1 MYNYKERKEIHYKR
15 ITLEHLTIKLTD
27 PYVPST
33 WQLLL
38 PNGQTT
44 PLSSES
50 LPLLL
55 SHLPHQSV
63 CIDIDHDEKGRRKY
77 LRLSDVV
84 AFIKDKKEIK
94 FGFLVL

>member
-1 MYNYKERKEIHYKR
+1 
-15 ITLEHLTIKLTD
+15 
-27 PYVPST
+27 
-33 WQLLL
+33 
-38 PNGQTT
+38 
-44 PLSSES
+44 
-50 LPLLL
+50 LLL

-63 CIDIDHDEKGRRKY
+63 CLDIDHDEKGRRKY